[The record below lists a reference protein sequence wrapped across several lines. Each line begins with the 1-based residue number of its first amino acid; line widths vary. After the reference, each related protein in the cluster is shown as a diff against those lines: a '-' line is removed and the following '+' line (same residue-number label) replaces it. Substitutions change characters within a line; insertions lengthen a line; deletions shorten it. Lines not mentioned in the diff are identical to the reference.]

1 MTTFQ
6 RLMPSFLLSIALTGN
21 VVVIV
26 VVIGAL
32 FNLNFSYNIYLLL
45 NFSIMKGKVQCV
57 PGGAKEYSL

>member
-6 RLMPSFLLSIALTGN
+6 RLMPSFLSSIALTGN
-21 VVVIV
+21 VVVVIV

-32 FNLNFSYNIYLLL
+32 FILIFSYNIYVLL

-57 PGGAKEYSL
+57 PGGA